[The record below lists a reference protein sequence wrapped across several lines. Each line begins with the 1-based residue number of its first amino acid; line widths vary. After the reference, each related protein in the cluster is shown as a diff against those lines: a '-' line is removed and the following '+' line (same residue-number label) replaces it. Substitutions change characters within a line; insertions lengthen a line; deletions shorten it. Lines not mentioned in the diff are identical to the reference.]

1 MNLWGTGPF
10 DNDSGKAFIDE
21 VLQDGDYALAE
32 AFDVVLDADMD
43 FIEAEEGQRVMAA
56 AEILNA
62 VLTGDTSRLVDAELR
77 GWVQGADAPALAS
90 LKTSARNALA
100 RVMGEHSDLPGLW
113 EDGEDAEVWLG
124 EAQRLRQALS

>member
-77 GWVQGADAPALAS
+77 GWVQQADAPALAS

-100 RVMGEHSDLPGLW
+100 RVMGEQSDLSGLW

>member
-62 VLTGDTSRLVDAELR
+62 ALTGDTSRLVDAELR

-100 RVMGEHSDLPGLW
+100 RVMGEQSDLPGLW

>member
-100 RVMGEHSDLPGLW
+100 RVMGEQSDLSGLW

>member
-100 RVMGEHSDLPGLW
+100 RVMGEQSDLPGLW

>member
-32 AFDVVLDADMD
+32 PFDVVLDADMD

-77 GWVQGADAPALAS
+77 GWVQGADASALAS

-100 RVMGEHSDLPGLW
+100 RVMGEQSDLPGLW